1 MNQIIKDR
9 FSIVFNQDGYLEL
22 VDFIKN
28 NDFNKILILTDDNTK
43 ENCLD
48 IFLSSITAA
57 NPEVSNL
64 IISKLF
70 YYSVKP
76 GENSK
81 NIDTSIEVW
90 EFLIEKGFKRAD
102 LIINLGGGMIT
113 DLGGF
118 VASTFMRGIKFVNV
132 PTTLLGMVDASIGGK
147 TGIDFREIKNIIG
160 VFGFAKIVLVDYR
173 FLATLNKR
181 QKTAGYA
188 EMIKHILISKTSE
201 LNKIK
206 KVDSMEDIPHKMIH
220 QSIVTKVSIIDVD
233 PLESDIRKFLN
244 YGHTLGHAIESYLL
258 GTDRELLH
266 GEAIAI
272 GIILETYL
280 SFLKIG
286 FDYEVAN
293 DIKMHIHK
301 HFGLIEFSDSDIS
314 EIINLLKHDKK
325 NSDDKPMFVLLENLG
340 KPLINQTVIDR
351 EIMKAFKFYKD

>member
-1 MNQIIKDR
+1 MNPLKKDR

-76 GENSK
+76 GEKSK
-81 NIDTSIEVW
+81 NIDTSIELW
-90 EFLIEKGFKRAD
+90 EFLIEKGFKRLD
-102 LIINLGGGMIT
+102 LIINLGGGMIS

-118 VASTFMRGIKFVNV
+118 VASTFMRGIKFINV

-206 KVDSMEDIPHKMIH
+206 KVDSMKDIPHKMIH
-220 QSIVTKVSIIDVD
+220 QSIITKVSIIDVD

-314 EIINLLKHDKK
+314 EITNLLKHDKK

>member
-1 MNQIIKDR
+1 MNPIKKDR

-48 IFLSSITAA
+48 IFLSSIMAA

-64 IISKLF
+64 IKSKLF

-90 EFLIEKGFKRAD
+90 EFLIKKGFKRVD

-147 TGIDFREIKNIIG
+147 TGIDFKEIKNIIG

-173 FLATLNKR
+173 FLSTLNKR
-181 QKTAGYA
+181 QKIAGYA
-188 EMIKHILISKTSE
+188 EMIKHILIGKTSE
-201 LNKIK
+201 LYKVK
-206 KVDSMEDIPHKMIH
+206 KVDSIEDIPHKMIH
-220 QSIVTKVSIIDVD
+220 QSIITKVSIIDVD

-272 GIILETYL
+272 GMILETYL
-280 SFLKIG
+280 SFLKTG
-286 FDYEVAN
+286 FDYELAN
-293 DIKMHIHK
+293 DIKIHIHT

-314 EIINLLKHDKK
+314 EIIKRLKHDKK
-325 NSDDKPMFVLLENLG
+325 NSDNKPLFVLLENPG
-340 KPLINQTVIDR
+340 KPLINKTVLDK
-351 EIMKAFKFYKD
+351 EIMKAFKFYRS

>member
-1 MNQIIKDR
+1 MKPIKKDR

-48 IFLSSITAA
+48 IFISSITAA

-81 NIDTSIEVW
+81 NIDTSIELW
-90 EFLIEKGFKRAD
+90 KFLIEKGFKRLD

-118 VASTFMRGIKFVNV
+118 VASTFMRGIKFINV

-160 VFGFAKIVLVDYR
+160 VFGFAKIVLVDFR

-206 KVDSMEDIPHKMIH
+206 MVDYMEDIPHKMIH
-220 QSIVTKVSIIDVD
+220 QSIITKVSIINVD

-258 GTDRELLH
+258 STDRELLH

-280 SFLKIG
+280 SYLKTGLDYDIVNDVKRHINTY
-286 FDYEVAN
+286 FDI
-293 DIKMHIHK
+293 IK
-301 HFGLIEFSDSDIS
+301 FSVTDIS
-314 EIINLLKHDKK
+314 EVINLLKYDKK
-325 NSDDKPMFVLLENLG
+325 NSDEKPKFVLLEKLG
-340 KPLINQTVIDR
+340 KPLINQTVFEK
-351 EIMKAFKFYKD
+351 EIRDAFKFYID